1 MRLIELILT
10 GYKGFNLS
18 NIGRFRWTP
27 ESNEQVILGSN
38 GAGKSSLLHVIMS
51 LVPNGNRFHPGGGQ
65 EYRFEHQGHMFHLH
79 SVYKNKAGH
88 HQFFM
93 DGEQLNDGNTQATQK
108 ELVEK
113 YVGLTQEIADIIT
126 GRVRLSQM
134 SPNKRREWMMRISG
148 TDFDFAMGLFE
159 QFRVKARDLQ
169 GTIGYLMETSHKMAD
184 EIRSMEEDY
193 QNTDKEIQELKQ
205 LSIELNQLLNGRMSV
220 RSSEGAVEQMMTA
233 YRNIQQRSQTIV
245 AETVIRDNSK
255 YGGRTRDQVDATI
268 TRLRDGMLVTRG
280 ECDSHE
286 KALEG
291 IQSLIRHVGRESLDD
306 PSLLTAKLAGIEEE
320 LAAIRASG
328 DLYDCAGSSPEA
340 LLTIAR
346 GIEGQLAELCAT
358 IPSNAENIYTRGE
371 YQGCKDRHLEL
382 AQWVIEQKNVIS
394 KMEAT
399 LEHATHTQDTDCPK
413 CQHKFKP
420 GWPEGL
426 VEQTRAT
433 LQKRYDEIEKVQKEM
448 DTIAIHIG
456 DFEDY
461 SRKLGELARI
471 REGSKALSTFWN
483 YVSTKGYVKNAPH
496 MIPVALADDVRR
508 LVDTEYA
515 QRIEK
520 EQTELQSRLELIKNS
535 GDPKFLLTRADMLE
549 GELHD
554 KYEAINQTITTIAE
568 LSEEYSH
575 LEKID
580 TLLGEMY
587 TEINRFTDL
596 RQQVEEALRDEHL
609 DQVRGKVMTRL
620 GILHTQTQRYRDLQS
635 RYENARS
642 DLIDVEAKFNS
653 FKLIAK
659 ALSPTHGIVAE
670 ATKNFIRHFTGM
682 VNEHIAMVWTY
693 PMEIDAVLE
702 AGATLTCK
710 LPISINGEP
719 NLEGDI
725 ADGSTGQ
732 VSMIDF
738 TFKLVLMELMGM
750 VDYPLLADEFGKD
763 FDDEHRERLVSYI
776 QALMEQGRFSQL
788 FMVSHYSS
796 VYGSFNNAE
805 FVVLDDR
812 NITRPSGA
820 NQNVEIA

>member
-1 MRLIELILT
+1 MRPIEIILT

-65 EYRFEHQGHMFHLH
+65 EYRFEHQGHMFHLV

-108 ELVEK
+108 ELAEK

-148 TDFDFAMGLFE
+148 TDFDFVMGLFE

-169 GTIGYLMETSHKMAD
+169 GTMGYLLETTHKMAD

-193 QNTDKEIQELKQ
+193 QDTDKEIQELKQ
-205 LSIELNQLLNGRMSV
+205 LSIELNQMLNGRMTV
-220 RSSEGAVEQMMTA
+220 RSSESVVEQMMAA
-233 YRNIQQRSQTIV
+233 YRAIQQRSQTIV

-255 YGGRTRDQVDATI
+255 YGGRNRFEVDMAI
-268 TRLRDGMLVTRG
+268 NQLRDRMLQTRG

-306 PSLLTAKLAGIEEE
+306 PSLLTVRLAEIEAE
-320 LAAIRASG
+320 LATVP
-328 DLYDCAGSSPEA
+328 DPYDCAGSSPEA

-346 GIEGQLAELCAT
+346 GIEGQLAELCVT
-358 IPSNAENIYTRGE
+358 IPSNAENIFTRGE
-371 YQGCKDRHLEL
+371 YQACKDRHLQL
-382 AQWVIEQKNVIS
+382 SQWVIDQKNVIS

-426 VEQTRAT
+426 VENTRAT
-433 LQKRYDEIEKVQKEM
+433 LQQRYDEVEKVQGEI
-448 DTIAIHIG
+448 DAIAIHIG

-461 SRKLGELARI
+461 SRKLGELGRI
-471 REGSKALSTFWN
+471 RESSKALSTFWN
-483 YVSTKGYVKNAPH
+483 AVAEAGYVKNAPQ
-496 MIPVALADDVRR
+496 MIPVALAEAVRR
-508 LVDTEYA
+508 LMDTEHA
-515 QRIEK
+515 QRIRK
-520 EQTELQSRLELIKNS
+520 EQADLKSRLELIKNS
-535 GDPKFLLTRADMLE
+535 GDPKFLLGRADLLE

-554 KYEAINQTITTIAE
+554 KYQIIEQSLKDIAY
-568 LSEEYSH
+568 LSEELNH

-580 TLLGEMY
+580 TLMEEMNA
-587 TEINRFTDL
+587 EIYRFADL
-596 RQQVEEALRDEHL
+596 RQQVEEALRDEHV

-620 GILHTQTQRYRDLQS
+620 GILHTQTQRYRDLS
-635 RYENARS
+635 ARYENARS

-653 FKLIAK
+653 YKLLAK
-659 ALSPTHGIVAE
+659 ALSPTHGIIAE

-702 AGATLTCK
+702 TGATLTCK
-710 LPISINGEP
+710 LPISINNEP
-719 NLEGDI
+719 NLDGDI

-776 QALMEQGRFSQL
+776 QALMEQGKFSML

-796 VYGSFNNAE
+796 VYGSFNQAE

-812 NITRPSGA
+812 NITRPADA
-820 NQNVEIA
+820 NRNVEIA